1 MVLYPP
7 ELFLCELF
15 SKRSLFSPQFRFS
28 SAHTIAQFAKKA
40 LSDRLPGGTP
50 SKAVISGFVFV
61 CRQLYNACDGLM
73 VLNPYELH
81 QFVAN
86 AWIKVS
92 VWCFTPE
99 GSSVQSFILPQ

>member
-7 ELFLCELF
+7 ELF

-61 CRQLYNACDGLM
+61 CRQLYNTCDGLM

-99 GSSVQSFILPQ
+99 GSSVQLFILP